1 MGSQLRGATAATQR
15 GSQALPT
22 LQAFAAGLFD
32 ILLHASLLG
41 LACLAIGW
49 ARADLDRRKPGARS
63 LAWGAAFSAL
73 AVVAMLSPFQPV
85 PGLRIDIRATLIVL
99 SAVFGGLGAVSL
111 TALVEIALRLWL
123 GGPLAVVGTIGIV
136 LSFLPAV
143 GYALAVSGRSR
154 VPSLQTPSLQTLAL
168 LGLLAGAAGPAASFV
183 VNFTDALRLLGA
195 GAAPQIVGVLLST
208 LLFATI
214 IVRTDR
220 ARHSMT
226 GLREREEHLTAVN
239 SQLVELTVQLERR
252 NQDYADARGRAEDLL
267 AQMNAIFDNAPFGM
281 CIKEIDGR
289 VRTANTAYARSL
301 GRSLDALIGRRTSD
315 FLAPGDGQ
323 LAEDSDAA
331 VVQTGKTQMVEYR
344 TMTSGAPEWLWTV
357 KFPIRGPSGNVGA
370 VGNFTIDVTQLKQQN
385 IALERS
391 QMQLGRA
398 HDIAKIVYWYH
409 EIAPDGTR
417 RRVGG
422 APGNFQAMT
431 GWSADLGLDMEKYVA
446 TCIHPMDRE
455 RMREVYRAFAA
466 RENDGYTAEYTIVR
480 PDRSLLP
487 VKVWIQR
494 VREQESGGEYSMGIM
509 QDVTDQH
516 EREAHL
522 AEAMSRAEMSD
533 RVKTEFLANLSHEL
547 RTPLNAVIGFADLM
561 KLKVSAGDAAGLGQ
575 YADLVTQGGQ
585 RLLTIVSQLLEIARL
600 DFGARELTEVRID
613 VTETV
618 ASSVAQ
624 VVERFAT
631 KGIAI
636 RFEPT
641 DVGIVVRAERAYFIK
656 ALMAVLTNAAQHS
669 ERRGQ
674 IEVDTTLRGGDLEI
688 SVTDHGPGIPAELLP
703 RLADPFVHGES
714 AFTRKRDGAG
724 LGLAMCRRILDMHG
738 GRLQID
744 SSPGKGTHVALVYP
758 ASRLEATAVSASPRL
773 ATAR

>member
-1 MGSQLRGATAATQR
+1 M
-15 GSQALPT
+15 
-22 LQAFAAGLFD
+22 
-32 ILLHASLLG
+32 
-41 LACLAIGW
+41 LA
-49 ARADLDRRKPGARS
+49 
-63 LAWGAAFSAL
+63 
-73 AVVAMLSPFQPV
+73 PFQPL

-111 TALVEIALRLWL
+111 TAFVEIALRLWL
-123 GGPLAVVGTIGIV
+123 GGPLAMVGTTGIL

-143 GYALAVSGRSR
+143 GYALAVSGRPR
-154 VPSLQTPSLQTLAL
+154 LPSLQTPSLRTLAL
-168 LGLLAGAAGPAASFV
+168 LGLLAGAAGPAGSFV
-183 VNFTDALRLLGA
+183 VNFADALRLLSA
-195 GAAPQIVGVLLST
+195 GAALQIVSVLLST

-220 ARHSMT
+220 ARHSIT
-226 GLREREEHLTAVN
+226 GLKEREEHLTAVN

-267 AQMNAIFDNAPFGM
+267 AQMNAIFDNAPFGIF
-281 CIKEIDGR
+281 IKALDGR
-289 VRTANTAYARSL
+289 IRAANAAT
-301 GRSLDALIGRRTSD
+301 GRLIGRPVADLIGRRAD
-315 FLAPGDGQ
+315 EYLAPADAQRSRTTDAEVATTGQ
-323 LAEDSDAA
+323 
-331 VVQTGKTQMVEYR
+331 VQTVEYH
-344 TMTSGAPEWLWTV
+344 TLTPGSPEWLWTI
-357 KFPIRGPSGNVGA
+357 KFPIKDTAGNVTAIG
-370 VGNFTIDVTQLKQQN
+370 GFDLDVTRLKQQN

-391 QMQLGRA
+391 QLQLGRA
-398 HDIAKIVYWYH
+398 HDIAKIIYWYH

-422 APGNFQAMT
+422 APANFQAMT
-431 GWSADLGLDMEKYVA
+431 GWSADLGLDMEKYLT

-455 RMREVYRAFAA
+455 RMRAVYRAFAA
-466 RENDGYTAEYTIVR
+466 HENDSYTTEYTIVR

-494 VREQESGGEYSMGIM
+494 VREQESGGEYAMGIM
-509 QDVTDQH
+509 QNVSDQH

-561 KLKVSAGDAAGLGQ
+561 KMKVTAGDAAGLAQ

-585 RLLTIVSQLLEIARL
+585 RMLTIVSQLLEIARL
-600 DFGARELTEVRID
+600 DFGARELTEIGID

-624 VVERFAT
+624 VEERFAT
-631 KGIAI
+631 KGVAI

-641 DVGIVVRAERAYFIK
+641 ELGVVVRAERAYFIK
-656 ALMAVLTNAAQHS
+656 ALIAVLTNAAQHS
-669 ERRGQ
+669 EKGGQ
-674 IEVDTTLRGGDLEI
+674 IKVDATLVGGDLEI
-688 SVTDHGPGIPAELLP
+688 SVTDRGPGIPAELLP

-744 SSPGKGTHVALVYP
+744 STPGKGARIALIYP
-758 ASRLEATAVSASPRL
+758 ASRLEATAVSRPTRIAAAS
-773 ATAR
+773 